1 MQRHNCNAKR
11 NTRDPNNPNVWDL
24 VSKISRALTIAHE
37 QLVGIASNTLL
48 DQTCMN
54 LPSNVQSK
62 VSNNN
67 YSTRGT
73 GSQTPCLHQ
82 AHAHH
87 GRIQL
92 ASGNVNVNAGRP
104 PSCKK
109 SSISHSTR
117 QHGIQNISSTFEPY
131 THLINGRKKNCV
143 PKNHGHCRHGMSSN
157 QYATKASNNN
167 NPTYCEQHNHQNVHF
182 VKEKQSFGCS
192 RYEPTY
198 TQQAS
203 AKSKAIGH
211 CCQNK
216 ALCAHPL
223 HSRQPMH
230 QSNCPMP
237 KDPATYSHSLHN
249 KCKWREWSNKQQ
261 PPT

>member
-1 MQRHNCNAKR
+1 
-11 NTRDPNNPNVWDL
+11 
-24 VSKISRALTIAHE
+24 
-37 QLVGIASNTLL
+37 
-48 DQTCMN
+48 
-54 LPSNVQSK
+54 
-62 VSNNN
+62 
-67 YSTRGT
+67 
-73 GSQTPCLHQ
+73 
-82 AHAHH
+82 
-87 GRIQL
+87 
-92 ASGNVNVNAGRP
+92 
-104 PSCKK
+104 
-109 SSISHSTR
+109 
-117 QHGIQNISSTFEPY
+117 
-131 THLINGRKKNCV
+131 V

-182 VKEKQSFGCS
+182 VKEKQSFGRS

-249 KCKWREWSNKQQ
+249 KCKWRE
-261 PPT
+261 